1 MTATEPMFSKD
12 PTSRMLGRITGGRGG
27 RFAGKLTE
35 APRDSAVFRSI
46 AVTYTYPEPKGW
58 SFWRTPSLIYLS
70 FVIRTPSIEVRV
82 RKGWPFRMNCE
93 PDRSRLLEQRPIYVH
108 RQHLIWAWEYLR
120 QVNRKR
126 WSLFLGCHDED
137 VRKRFRFTAED
148 VAVLYEWE
156 EEVSS
161 FPRFGVYIVLD

>member
-1 MTATEPMFSKD
+1 MTATEPLFSKD

-35 APRDSAVFRSI
+35 APRDSTVFRSI
-46 AVTYTYPEPKGW
+46 AVTYTYPEPEGW

-93 PDRSRLLEQRPIYVH
+93 PDRSRLLEQTN
-108 RQHLIWAWEYLR
+108 LCTSSTSDLGLR
-120 QVNRKR
+120 I
-126 WSLFLGCHDED
+126 S
-137 VRKRFRFTAED
+137 A
-148 VAVLYEWE
+148 
-156 EEVSS
+156 SS
-161 FPRFGVYIVLD
+161 QSKTMEPLS